1 MHLIVTRSFPPELG
15 GMQSLMWGLTNEL
28 SKNLLI
34 KVFADFHESHKEFDR
49 NSSFSIERIGGIK
62 FLRKYRKAALV
73 DEFIKENKVKG
84 IIADHWKSL
93 ELIKS
98 NTKKYCLIH
107 SKEINHKK
115 GSLINKRILKVLNN
129 VEKVISNSEFT
140 KNLAIDCGVNADKIT
155 VINPGVNPIENLDKK
170 SIQQVESLLKI
181 KSPRLITVSRL
192 DKRKNHEKVI
202 MALRNLKQ
210 VYPNI
215 VYICIGGGEEEE
227 NIKKLVKELNL
238 ESQVMFF
245 KEISFN
251 LKNALLAKSDIFV
264 MPSIIHNKSIEGFGI
279 LAVTLMKLR
288 DFKEENFAKFHP
300 GGSLGRRLLTT
311 VGDVMK
317 KKNLPII
324 SSKATIKE
332 VIQRISEGKLGLVVI
347 IDNNKIIG
355 IITDGDIRRTMESR
369 EKDFFNLKAE
379 DLMSNHPKLI
389 YETDKLISASTI
401 MSQHKIN
408 SLLVVN
414 ETNDLVGVVQVYD
427 LGV

>member
-210 VYPNI
+210 AYPNI

-264 MPSIIHNKSIEGFGI
+264 MPSIIHKKSIEGFGI
-279 LAVTLMKLR
+279 VYLEAAQYGV
-288 DFKEENFAKFHP
+288 P
-300 GGSLGRRLLTT
+300 SLGGKDGGAPDAIKHEHTGIICDGNNLDEVYSSLNHMIENKRYSVL
-311 VGDVMK
+311 G
-317 KKNLPII
+317 KNAKEFVLNFEW
-324 SSKATIKE
+324 SK
-332 VIQRISEGKLGLVVI
+332 VIEKYK
-347 IDNNKIIG
+347 KII
-355 IITDGDIRRTMESR
+355 
-369 EKDFFNLKAE
+369 
-379 DLMSNHPKLI
+379 
-389 YETDKLISASTI
+389 
-401 MSQHKIN
+401 
-408 SLLVVN
+408 
-414 ETNDLVGVVQVYD
+414 
-427 LGV
+427 